1 MIWIIFAFI
10 TGCFVGITIMA
21 VLSAAKEDERPSY
34 YNAKTHYKRKRNCKY
49 GNLKVVSIEEHKR
62 LHGITTNRI

>member
-1 MIWIIFAFI
+1 MWFIFGFI

-21 VLSAAKEDERPSY
+21 ILSAAKEDERPSY
-34 YNAKTHYKRKRNCKY
+34 YNTKMYRKRKKNYKY
-49 GNLKVVSIEEHKR
+49 GHLKVVSIEEHKR